1 MTLVQGSHKNI
12 MPEILIGIYEIAE
25 MANVSASAVANWRK
39 RFADFPAPLAE
50 LKSGPVFS
58 ESQVKLWL
66 ARREASDS
74 AEVELFYDQL
84 ASKRA
89 DPPELRAKVEEVVE
103 HLQKEATS
111 TKRPGILLGKV
122 QSGKTR
128 AFLGVIARSFDRG
141 YDIAVIL
148 TKGTKSLAEQTLS
161 RVKEDFRE
169 FIATDQVEVFDIF
182 AVPELTPYELSRK
195 LIFVVKKE
203 DDNLRRLLDL
213 FRVRYPEL
221 QAKSVLIIDD
231 EADLAS
237 VSFRKT
243 NGVSTAGII
252 SQQIDQLREAVTN
265 SAFLQVTATPYA
277 LYLQPDDELIVNG
290 SSMFKPKR
298 PAFTVLLPTHSK
310 YVGGD
315 EYFDKSNEPES
326 PAFYFYREVPL
337 AERDAL
343 KKEDRRRLQIGSVLT
358 EKNAAVLRDAIVT
371 FLVGGAIR
379 RLQQRAVGHRPQKY
393 SFLFHTEQARSSHEW
408 QEKVTRAVRD
418 ALVEQARVDSPL
430 FNELVRAAYN
440 DLRRS
445 IELEGVAL
453 PNLDD
458 VTKAVVDSLETGQL
472 MITKVNSDN
481 DVRQLLADDGQ
492 LKLRTPYNMFIG
504 GQILDRGITINNLI
518 GFYYGRNPNR
528 FQQDTV
534 LQHSRMY
541 GARSTADLA
550 VTRFYAPQHVF
561 QVMKRIHEFD
571 TALREAFESATHES
585 GVHFIQ
591 KDASNRLI
599 PCSPNKLLFSDVVS
613 IRPGRRLVLSGFQ
626 TVYKSNG
633 AKNLAELDKVTTKL
647 VSSKEPV
654 LIGVTEAV
662 KLLNLAYANLEFD
675 DSSDDDR
682 EAHIA
687 ALEHLSNTS
696 KDAKLRGKVW
706 LLVAR
711 DRDVSRYREEGR
723 FSNAPDTKQQ
733 KDLGR
738 VKAENIPALML
749 LRQNGDESKG
759 WRGLPFWWPVIVT
772 PRLAPTAI
780 FATDEAVAP
789 TAPTSAGPTR
799 SLGTE
804 EIA

>member
-1 MTLVQGSHKNI
+1 MTES
-12 MPEILIGIYEIAE
+12 LIGVFEIAE

-39 RFADFPAPLAE
+39 RFPDFPMPLVE

-58 ESQVKLWL
+58 EGQIKLWL
-66 ARREASDS
+66 ARRGAADS
-74 AEVELFYDQL
+74 TEVELFYDQL
-84 ASKRA
+84 AGKRA
-89 DPPELRAKVEEVVE
+89 DPPELRQAVEEVLE
-103 HLQKEATS
+103 KLQKEATS
-111 TKRPGILLGKV
+111 TQRPGILLGRV

-128 AFLGVIARSFDRG
+128 AFLGVVARAFDRG

-169 FIATDQVEVFDIF
+169 FIIADQVDVFDILT
-182 AVPELTPYELSRK
+182 VPDLTPYELNRK

-213 FRVRYPEL
+213 FREQYPAL
-221 QAKSVLIIDD
+221 RNKSVLIIDD

-237 VSFRKT
+237 VSFRKA
-243 NGVSTAGII
+243 NGISTAGVI
-252 SQQIDQLREAVTN
+252 SQQIDQLRESVTK

-277 LYLQPDDELIVNG
+277 LYLQPEDDVVSNG
-290 SSMFKPKR
+290 TTLFRPKR
-298 PAFTVLLPTHSK
+298 PAFTVLLPTHNK
-310 YVGGD
+310 YAGGD
-315 EYFDKSNEPES
+315 EYFEKSAEPDS

-343 KKEDRRRLQIGSVLT
+343 KKEDRRRLQIDRILT
-358 EKNAAVLRDAIVT
+358 EKNASILRDAVVT

-379 RLQQRAVGHRPQKY
+379 RLQQRAAGQWPQKY
-393 SFLFHTEQARSSHEW
+393 SFLFHTEQSRSSHEW
-408 QEKVTRAVRD
+408 QEKVAMAIRD
-418 ALVEQARVDSPL
+418 ALVDQARADSPL
-430 FNELVRAAYN
+430 FHELVRAAYM

-445 IELEGVAL
+445 IELEGVTV
-453 PNLDD
+453 PSIED
-458 VTKAVVDSLETGQL
+458 VIKAVFESLETGQL

-481 DVRQLLADDGQ
+481 DVKKLLADDGQ
-492 LKLRTPYNMFIG
+492 LKLRTPFNMFIG
-504 GQILDRGITINNLI
+504 GQILDRGITISNLI

-541 GARSTADLA
+541 GARSSADLA
-550 VTRFYAPQHVF
+550 VTRFYSPQHVY

-571 TALREAFESATHES
+571 VALREAYESGGPEG

-591 KDASNRLI
+591 KDPSNNLI

-626 TVYKSNG
+626 TVYKTHG
-633 AKNLAELDKVTTKL
+633 AKNLEALDKRVQELLGSAEGT
-647 VSSKEPV
+647 V
-654 LIGVTEAV
+654 LIDVTEGID
-662 KLLNLAYANLEFD
+662 LLKLAYANLEFD
-675 DSSDDDR
+675 DLMDDDR
-682 EAHIA
+682 KAHIA
-687 ALEHLSNTS
+687 ALEHLSRTC
-696 KDAKLRGKVW
+696 KKPTEKGKVW
-706 LLVAR
+706 LMVEK
-711 DRDVSRYREEGR
+711 DRGMRRYREEGR

-733 KDLGR
+733 GLAR
-738 VKAENIPALML
+738 SKAEDIPTLML
-749 LRQNGDESKG
+749 LRQNGEEAKG

-772 PRLAPTAI
+772 PRAAATAI

-789 TAPTSAGPTR
+789 TAPTPNGGAAR
-799 SLGTE
+799 SLATE